1 MKPDGRG
8 RPKAKKAPA
17 KAVVTRRVRR
27 LVDYAHEGNMLEA
40 ATASG
45 VAYATLRD
53 LYNGTT
59 INPGIKTLERLSKAY
74 GIHSS
79 WFTDDRQQEEVPN
92 GGLIV
97 TLRELVPGPR
107 GPVHREIMIP
117 LAAYPLPWVLGEGM
131 LILERLPPG
140 PTRPIIGEAEGDEAN
155 FRMAEAVLGPL
166 LVAEECGLLPPLPT
180 PWGGVGSQAALD
192 EHLGAMR
199 HIGRMWS
206 EFLRNF
212 DGRQ

>member
-8 RPKAKKAPA
+8 RPKVKKAPA

-40 ATASG
+40 STASG

-53 LYNGTT
+53 LYNGKTV
-59 INPGIKTLERLSKAY
+59 NPGIKTLERLSKAY
-74 GIHSS
+74 GIHPS
-79 WFTDDRQQEEVPN
+79 WFTDDRQGDEVPN
-92 GGLIV
+92 SGLVV
-97 TLRELVPGPR
+97 TLREMVPGPR
-107 GPVHREIMIP
+107 GPVHREILIP

-131 LILERLPPG
+131 LILERLPPS

-155 FRMAEAVLGPL
+155 CRMADAVLGPL
-166 LVAEECGLLPPLPT
+166 LVAEASGLLPPLSP
-180 PWGGVGSQAALD
+180 PWGVIESKSSLD
-192 EHLGAMR
+192 EHLRAMR
-199 HIGRMWS
+199 HVGRMWS